1 MDNLLKKQL
10 AQIKK
15 RAMWLRQKGERREG
29 VSAADAGPAGGG
41 GGADASEDIVEEV
54 VRTGAV
60 VRGAEFDKMR
70 TLQRRRWP
78 WQRGDGVIPPAD
90 QDVLEALQ
98 KGEPRTLESLVAGS
112 ESVANGRGFYM
123 VRPVGSDVDPDAP
136 EEARQFSRLREWPA
150 DVTVG
155 STVKKRRRKK
165 RTQPELEFA
174 FDPERMV
181 LLDIETAGLS
191 ANTYVFLIGMMFVDG
206 DDFVVEQAF
215 ARDYEEEA
223 GVLQHV
229 HQTLSRFETVVT
241 YNGASFDLPFIRTRM
256 AVHRIAELRP
266 LGSVDLLHTARR
278 VFKDILPNRRLV
290 TVEQHLRRKARE
302 GDIPGRLIPQ
312 AWHDYV
318 QSGDGRAMEAVL
330 YHNRMD
336 IFTMAVILNRLSER
350 ENAGF

>member
-15 RAMWLRQKGERREG
+15 RAMWLRQKGQERESEREG
-29 VSAADAGPAGGG
+29 VSSPGVADARA
-41 GGADASEDIVEEV
+41 DIVEEV

-70 TLQRRRWP
+70 TLRRRRWP
-78 WQRGDGVIPPAD
+78 WQRGDGGEIPLAD
-90 QDVLEALQ
+90 QDVLAALQ
-98 KGEPRTLESLVAGS
+98 AGEPKTLESLVAGNPVRAGGQ
-112 ESVANGRGFYM
+112 EFYL
-123 VRPVGSDVDPDAP
+123 VRPVGTDVDPDAA
-136 EEARQFSRLREWPA
+136 EEALRFAKLREWPA

-155 STVKKRRRKK
+155 STVKQRGRKK
-165 RTQPELEFA
+165 KHNQPEFEFA
-174 FDPERMV
+174 FDPARV
-181 LLDIETAGLS
+181 LWLDIETAGIS
-191 ANTYVFLIGMMFVDG
+191 ASTYVFLIGMMFLDG

-229 HQTLSRFETVVT
+229 HDTLSRFETVVT

-256 AVHRIAELRP
+256 AVHRIAPLRP

-290 TVEQHLRRKARE
+290 TVEQHLRRKTRE

-318 QSGDGRAMEAVL
+318 QSGDGRAMQAVL